1 MSYNSKSKKAE
12 EFICHEEIEET
23 LRYAEEH
30 KNDVEDMR
38 KILERAKDCKG
49 LSIRKF
55 SDWRRKSRKNFM
67 ATGSCCSR
75 RCIFQTTASMAVNT
89 ARIMDRTSISA
100 ERS

>member
-38 KILERAKDCKG
+38 KILERAKAGFDF
-49 LSIRKF
+49 LLPYYRYF
-55 SDWRRKSRKNFM
+55 S
-67 ATGSCCSR
+67 ALC
-75 RCIFQTTASMAVNT
+75 
-89 ARIMDRTSISA
+89 A
-100 ERS
+100 EGD

>member
-38 KILERAKDCKG
+38 KILEQMC
-49 LSIRKF
+49 IR
-55 SDWRRKSRKNFM
+55 
-67 ATGSCCSR
+67 
-75 RCIFQTTASMAVNT
+75 
-89 ARIMDRTSISA
+89 DRV
-100 ERS
+100 